1 MAGNEAV
8 RLSILSVF
16 RVVARNPAL
25 RRTELAF
32 VTFNCGEWASW
43 VAMVVYAYA
52 RGGVTESGVVA
63 TVMLVPAAVLAPP
76 LAAIAERR
84 EPGRVLL
91 AAYVAQAASS
101 MAVAAALYAGVPS
114 LWVYA
119 LMGFSSVSFAATRPT
134 QAAFAPGLATV
145 AAELTATN
153 VVSGWIE
160 SVSTLVAPASAGL
173 LLAVGSPG
181 LVFLLAGLGCA
192 GGAALIFS
200 LRDAVPKPV
209 ASEEGGAGAVS
220 GSLSVL
226 RDDVK
231 ARQLIVL
238 LTAQCVAIGALD
250 VLNVEL
256 AQGVLHRGGN
266 WAGYLGGA
274 FGAGGVLAVA
284 VTARLVGRRRLIT
297 PLVLS
302 VAAWSAAF
310 IGIASVPGI
319 IAALVFLAVGGGAR
333 ATFDVTGRTLLQ
345 RVARPGLL
353 ARVFG
358 LLEGL
363 QMVGLGIGSALAPV
377 LVRLG
382 GAPLAYVAVGAV
394 LPVVALGLGGRLL
407 EIERHAD
414 VPVVEIALLR
424 SMSLFAALAPPT
436 LESIARALVPVAAPA
451 GTVVIS
457 EGEEGDRFYAI
468 ASGEL
473 DITSAGRHVATRVR
487 GDGVGEIAL
496 LHGVPRTATVTARV
510 DSQLYSLDRE
520 DFLVALTGH
529 SSVQLAAHD
538 LVEARLEE
546 LRQLDSSPKEA

>member
-1 MAGNEAV
+1 VAGTEAA

-32 VTFNCGEWASW
+32 VTFNCGEFGSW
-43 VAMVVYAYA
+43 VAMLVYAYT

-63 TVMLVPAAVLAPP
+63 TVMLVPAALLAPP
-76 LAAIAERR
+76 LAALAERR
-84 EPGRVLL
+84 APGRALL
-91 AAYVAQAASS
+91 AAYMAQAISS
-101 MAVAAALYAGVPS
+101 LAVAAALYAGAPS

-119 LMGFSSVSFAATRPT
+119 LMAFPAVAFAATRPT
-134 QAAFAPGLATV
+134 QAAFTPGLATV

-160 SVSTLVAPASAGL
+160 SASILVAPASTGL

-200 LRDAVPKPV
+200 LRNAVPRP
-209 ASEEGGAGAVS
+209 AAAEEGGVDTEGE
-220 GSLSVL
+220 SLSVL
-226 RDDVK
+226 RHDVK

-238 LTAQCVAIGALD
+238 LTAQSVAIGALD

-256 AQGVLHRGGN
+256 AQGVLHRGAN

-274 FGAGGVLAVA
+274 FGAGGVLAVV
-284 VTARLVGRRRLIT
+284 VTARLVGRRRLVM

-310 IGIASVPGI
+310 VGVAAVPGV
-319 IAALVFLAVGGGAR
+319 IAALVFLAVGGGAQ
-333 ATFDVTGRTLLQ
+333 ASFDVTGRTLLQ
-345 RVARPGLL
+345 RTARPGLL

-358 LLEGL
+358 LLEGMH
-363 QMVGLGIGSALAPV
+363 MVGLGIGSALAPV
-377 LVRLG
+377 LVTLG
-382 GAPLAYVAVGAV
+382 GAPFAYVAVGAV
-394 LPVVALGLGGRLL
+394 LPVVALGLGKRLL
-407 EIERHAD
+407 EIDRHAD

-424 SMSLFAALAPPT
+424 SMSLFAALPPPT

-451 GTVVIS
+451 GTVVIN

-496 LHGVPRTATVTARV
+496 LHGVPRTAAVTARA
-510 DSQLYSLDRE
+510 DSQLYALDRE

-529 SSVQLAAHD
+529 SSVRLAADD

-546 LRQLDSSPKEA
+546 LRRLDSSPKEA